1 MSLFNLLLKIGN
13 DILNKPNSTAAQ
25 ITNFALKNPNLVK
38 QGENLIGDIFKE
50 LTFISFIFF
59 NKINADRQIR
69 TDYNVW
75 KKTPNTS
82 EKARQKKVFKE
93 MSSFIGSRIKKEMP
107 LDVGLER
114 GFISRENPNETIVGI
129 YGNGGIQYAEKV
141 SYNTIDPELD
151 KDLNRNKLV
160 LT

>member
-1 MSLFNLLLKIGN
+1 
-13 DILNKPNSTAAQ
+13 
-25 ITNFALKNPNLVK
+25 
-38 QGENLIGDIFKE
+38 
-50 LTFISFIFF
+50 
-59 NKINADRQIR
+59 
-69 TDYNVW
+69 
-75 KKTPNTS
+75 
-82 EKARQKKVFKE
+82 

-141 SYNTIDPELD
+141 SYNSIDPELD